1 VNGELL
7 VQSVPVVFLTVL
19 VGPVQGAQYP
29 SPFSRCSLFRFEA
42 SLVGHT
48 GFCSCRVAT
57 GQVAVRPTSLVK
69 NRSGPGLDWVPP
81 RILVTGGTVRLG
93 RWTGRKYKVG
103 HTWSQLL
110 FGKKALRKQGGLAYK
125 GHAPVGIE
133 RTSHQVCS
141 YVTRLGT

>member
-1 VNGELL
+1 MYRPALL
-7 VQSVPVVFLTVL
+7 ISESQENSKKVKSVPVVFLTVL

-29 SPFSRCSLFRFEA
+29 SPFSRCSKKVPFRGGA
-42 SLVGHT
+42 PKKVGHT

-81 RILVTGGTVRLG
+81 RILVRGGTSRLG

-103 HTWSQLL
+103 HTWSELL
-110 FGKKALRKQGGLAYK
+110 FGKKALRKQGG
-125 GHAPVGIE
+125 
-133 RTSHQVCS
+133 R
-141 YVTRLGT
+141 RL